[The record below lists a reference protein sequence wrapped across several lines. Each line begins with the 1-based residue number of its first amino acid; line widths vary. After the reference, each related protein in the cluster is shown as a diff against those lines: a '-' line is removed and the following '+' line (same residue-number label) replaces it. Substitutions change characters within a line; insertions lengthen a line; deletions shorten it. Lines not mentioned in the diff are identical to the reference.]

1 MANLVC
7 SGPGPHIP
15 VSGILGTTDKPG
27 TDVRCPAA
35 ACIKPVDPTVA
46 NANDLQSKVQA
57 ALTSNAAYLALASP
71 TAAQTTAQ
79 VKALTREISALIRL
93 TQNLLDDTTGT

>member
-15 VSGILGTTDKPG
+15 ANGILGTTDKPG
-27 TDVRCPAA
+27 TDVRCSSPSCVKPLDPA
-35 ACIKPVDPTVA
+35 VA
-46 NANDLQSKVQA
+46 NANDLQTKVQA
-57 ALTSNAAYLALASP
+57 ALTTNATYLALASP